1 MDNTLCIKNY
11 GSYCLF
17 KNIVLTKLTEAQKH
31 LKKLKLF
38 WEERESLRRHRV
50 LAIAKEHEDQF
61 DFISTVQNQCKDW
74 RNKTLNSTQKVH
86 INDLENSTHQLEEE
100 MNAIIYIAD
109 KIIISSDSEDNGDSG
124 NSSESVDKH
133 TYHELTKE
141 KNV

>member
-31 LKKLKLF
+31 LKKLKVFL
-38 WEERESLRRHRV
+38 EERESLRQHRV

-74 RNKTLNSTQKVH
+74 RDKPLNSTQKIH
-86 INDLENSTHQLEEE
+86 INDLENLTHQLEEK

-109 KIIISSDSEDNGDSG
+109 KIIINSDSEDNSDSAI
-124 NSSESVDKH
+124 SSDSVDK
-133 TYHELTKE
+133 
-141 KNV
+141 